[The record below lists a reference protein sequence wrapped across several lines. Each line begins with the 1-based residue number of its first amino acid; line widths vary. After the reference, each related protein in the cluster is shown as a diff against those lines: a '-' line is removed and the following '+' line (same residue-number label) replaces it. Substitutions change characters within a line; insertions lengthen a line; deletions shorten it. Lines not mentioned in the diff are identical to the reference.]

1 MIIAEE
7 KDHSKTVPHT
17 CIQKVVDKVIE
28 KNAGAQPGIFM
39 SKGGFLE
46 YGHLDKQFI
55 HNIFFSLIFL

>member
-7 KDHSKTVPHT
+7 KDHSKTVAHT

-55 HNIFFSLIFL
+55 HNI